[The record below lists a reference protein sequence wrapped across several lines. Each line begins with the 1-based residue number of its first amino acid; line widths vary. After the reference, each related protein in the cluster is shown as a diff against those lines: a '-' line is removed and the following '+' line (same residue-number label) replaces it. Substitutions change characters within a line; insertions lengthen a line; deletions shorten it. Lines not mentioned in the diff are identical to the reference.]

1 MNDNT
6 TDRANGP
13 KSPEIIVNGTPYD
26 VRDDTVTHAEVIALA
41 YPEPPAPE
49 TRFTVTFYNAHKPKE
64 GTLAAGKSV
73 EVKKKGT
80 VFNVK
85 ATVKS

>member
-1 MNDNT
+1 MQNPSDHS
-6 TDRANGP
+6 NGP

-26 VRDDTVTHAEVIALA
+26 VPDDIVSYAEAISLA
-41 YPEPPAPE
+41 YPEPPAPD

-64 GTLAAGKSV
+64 GTLTAGGTV

-85 ATVKS
+85 ATIKS

>member
-1 MNDNT
+1 MNDH
-6 TDRANGP
+6 AQGP
-13 KSPEIIVNGTPYD
+13 KSPEIIISGTAYTVP
-26 VRDDTVTHAEVIALA
+26 DDTVSHAEVIALA
-41 YPEPPAPE
+41 YPEPPAPD

-64 GTLAAGKSV
+64 GTLTAGQSV

-85 ATVKS
+85 ATIKS

>member
-1 MNDNT
+1 MNDNNA
-6 TDRANGP
+6 DRGSGHKNT
-13 KSPEIIVNGTPYD
+13 EIIVNGTPYD
-26 VRDDTVTHAEVIALA
+26 VRDDTVTREQVIALA
-41 YPEPPAPE
+41 YPEPPAPD
-49 TRFTVTFYNAHKPKE
+49 TRFTVTFYNAQKPKE
-64 GTLAAGKSV
+64 GTLAAGRSV

>member
-1 MNDNT
+1 MQNP
-6 TDRANGP
+6 TDHAKGP
-13 KSPEIIVNGTPYD
+13 KNPEIVVNGSPYD
-26 VRDDTVTHAEVIALA
+26 VPDDTVNHAEVIALA

-64 GTLAAGKSV
+64 GTLTAGRTV
-73 EVKKKGT
+73 EVKRKGT

-85 ATVKS
+85 ATIKS